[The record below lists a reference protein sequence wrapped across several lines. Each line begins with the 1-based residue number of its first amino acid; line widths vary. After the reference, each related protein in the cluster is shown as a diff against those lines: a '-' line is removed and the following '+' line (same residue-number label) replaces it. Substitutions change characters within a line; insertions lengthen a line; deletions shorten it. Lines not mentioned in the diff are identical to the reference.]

1 MSNTEIVKKAYEFF
15 GSGNID
21 GLLSLYADDIK
32 WNTPKIDN
40 AVYSGSR
47 EGKEALTE
55 FFQLLGESEDFSE
68 FTPIE
73 FIAEGD
79 KVVVLGKLTATV
91 KATGKTY
98 STDWVHIT
106 TLRDGK
112 IAGFQ
117 EFLDSAEANRAHQLH
132 ASA

>member
-15 GSGNID
+15 GSGNIE
-21 GLLSLYADDIK
+21 GLLGLYADDIR

-68 FTPIE
+68 FVPSE

-98 STDWVHIT
+98 STEWAHIT
-106 TLRDGK
+106 TLSDGK
-112 IAGFQ
+112 ITGFQ
-117 EFLDSAEANRAHQLH
+117 EFLDTAEANKAHQLH
-132 ASA
+132 AAA